1 VSGRFHVLAVSGSLR
16 AGSANTGLLR
26 MAQRLAPPELD
37 FVHDESIG
45 ELPYYN
51 ADLDV
56 PDELPAIVSTW
67 RERVTACD
75 ALFLATPE
83 YNFGPSAVLK
93 NAIDWASRPMG
104 ASSLTGKV
112 ITLVTSGGKGGG
124 TRVQAGLTDIL
135 MLLGN
140 TLVQEPQITV
150 ALGYQRIDADGST
163 TDPEVEDLVA
173 ARMANVLAALNDRA
187 G

>member
-1 VSGRFHVLAVSGSLR
+1 VTARFHVLAVSGSLR
-16 AGSANTGLLR
+16 MGSANTGLLR
-26 MAQRLAPPELD
+26 MAQRLAPDDLD
-37 FVHDESIG
+37 VVHDDTIG

-56 PDELPAIVSTW
+56 PDEVPDVVRAW

-75 ALFLATPE
+75 ALFLAAPE

-112 ITLVTSGGKGGG
+112 ITMVTSGGKGGG
-124 TRVQAGLTDIL
+124 TRVQASLTDIL
-135 MLLGN
+135 TLLGN

-150 ALGYQRIDADGST
+150 PLGYQRIDADGTT
-163 TDPEVEDLVA
+163 TDPEIEGLVTE
-173 ARMANVLAALNDRA
+173 RMANVLAALNRRH

>member
-1 VSGRFHVLAVSGSLR
+1 MSTRFHVRAVSGSLR
-16 AGSANTGLLR
+16 VGSANTGLLR
-26 MAQRLAPPELD
+26 MAQRLAPPELEV
-37 FVHDESIG
+37 VHDDTIS

-56 PDELPAIVSTW
+56 PDELPDIARSW

-112 ITLVTSGGKGGG
+112 ITMVTSGGKGGG
-124 TRVQAGLTDIL
+124 SRVQAGLTDIL
-135 MLLGN
+135 TLLGN

-150 ALGYQRIDADGST
+150 ALGYQRIDADGT
-163 TDPEVEDLVA
+163 TSDPEVEDLVA
-173 ARMANVLAALNDRA
+173 ARMANVLAALNGR
-187 G
+187 GG

>member
-1 VSGRFHVLAVSGSLR
+1 VSGRFRVLAVSGSLR

-26 MAQRLAPPELD
+26 MAQRLAPAELD
-37 FVHDESIG
+37 VAHDDTIS

-56 PDELPAIVSTW
+56 PDELPEVVREW

-75 ALFLATPE
+75 ALFMAAPE

-104 ASSLTGKV
+104 AASLTGKV
-112 ITLVTSGGKGGG
+112 ITIVTSGGKGGG
-124 TRVQAGLTDIL
+124 ARVQAGLTDIL
-135 MLLGN
+135 TLLGN

-150 ALGYQRIDADGST
+150 ALGYQRIEVDGTT
-163 TDPEVEDLVA
+163 TDPALEQLVA